1 MYSNLEKP
9 LLFSQLPTFQLKSY
23 KTIKLGKVL
32 MDELPFIVVLIR
44 KIRAVV
50 LWIVAA
56 ILAILL
62 IIDYMENE
70 EVASI
75 LTSVLIFLFIVIF
88 LNYLFKKFFSQSSK
102 DKE

>member
-1 MYSNLEKP
+1 
-9 LLFSQLPTFQLKSY
+9 
-23 KTIKLGKVL
+23 

-44 KIRAVV
+44 KIRAAVI
-50 LWIVAA
+50 WIVAA
-56 ILAILL
+56 SLAILL

>member
-1 MYSNLEKP
+1 
-9 LLFSQLPTFQLKSY
+9 
-23 KTIKLGKVL
+23 
-32 MDELPFIVVLIR
+32 MDELPFLVVLIR
-44 KIRAVV
+44 KIRTAVI
-50 LWIVAA
+50 WIVAA

-88 LNYLFKKFFSQSSK
+88 LNCLFKKFFSQSSK

>member
-1 MYSNLEKP
+1 
-9 LLFSQLPTFQLKSY
+9 
-23 KTIKLGKVL
+23 
-32 MDELPFIVVLIR
+32 MDELPFLIVLIR
-44 KIRAVV
+44 KIRAAVI
-50 LWIVAA
+50 WIVAA

>member
-1 MYSNLEKP
+1 
-9 LLFSQLPTFQLKSY
+9 
-23 KTIKLGKVL
+23 
-32 MDELPFIVVLIR
+32 MDELPFLVVLIR
-44 KIRAVV
+44 KIRAAV

>member
-1 MYSNLEKP
+1 
-9 LLFSQLPTFQLKSY
+9 
-23 KTIKLGKVL
+23 
-32 MDELPFIVVLIR
+32 MDELPFLVVLIR
-44 KIRAVV
+44 KIRAAVI
-50 LWIVAA
+50 WIVAA
-56 ILAILL
+56 ILVIFL

-88 LNYLFKKFFSQSSK
+88 LNFLFKKFFSQSSK

>member
-1 MYSNLEKP
+1 
-9 LLFSQLPTFQLKSY
+9 
-23 KTIKLGKVL
+23 
-32 MDELPFIVVLIR
+32 MDELPFLVVLIR
-44 KIRAVV
+44 KIRTAVI
-50 LWIVAA
+50 WIVAA

-75 LTSVLIFLFIVIF
+75 LPSVLMFLFVVII
-88 LNYLFKKFFSQSSK
+88 LNFLFKKLFPNSRK

>member
-1 MYSNLEKP
+1 MD
-9 LLFSQLPTFQLKSY
+9 QLPFL
-23 KTIKLGKVL
+23 
-32 MDELPFIVVLIR
+32 VVLIR
-44 KIRAVV
+44 KIRAAVI
-50 LWIVAA
+50 WIVAA

>member
-1 MYSNLEKP
+1 
-9 LLFSQLPTFQLKSY
+9 
-23 KTIKLGKVL
+23 
-32 MDELPFIVVLIR
+32 MDELQFLVVLIR
-44 KIRAVV
+44 KIRAAVI
-50 LWIVAA
+50 WIVAA

>member
-1 MYSNLEKP
+1 
-9 LLFSQLPTFQLKSY
+9 
-23 KTIKLGKVL
+23 
-32 MDELPFIVVLIR
+32 MDELPFLVVLIR
-44 KIRAVV
+44 KIRAAV

-75 LTSVLIFLFIVIF
+75 LTSVLIFLFIVII
-88 LNYLFKKFFSQSSK
+88 LNYLFKKFFPKSNK

>member
-1 MYSNLEKP
+1 
-9 LLFSQLPTFQLKSY
+9 
-23 KTIKLGKVL
+23 
-32 MDELPFIVVLIR
+32 MDELPFLVVLIR

-50 LWIVAA
+50 IWIVAA
-56 ILAILL
+56 ILVILL
-62 IIDYMENE
+62 IIDFMENE

>member
-1 MYSNLEKP
+1 
-9 LLFSQLPTFQLKSY
+9 
-23 KTIKLGKVL
+23 
-32 MDELPFIVVLIR
+32 MDELPFLVVLIR
-44 KIRAVV
+44 KIRAAVI
-50 LWIVAA
+50 WIVAA

-88 LNYLFKKFFSQSSK
+88 LNYWFKKFFSQSSK

>member
-1 MYSNLEKP
+1 MD
-9 LLFSQLPTFQLKSY
+9 QLPFL
-23 KTIKLGKVL
+23 
-32 MDELPFIVVLIR
+32 VVLIR
-44 KIRAVV
+44 KIRAAVI
-50 LWIVAA
+50 WIVAA

-75 LTSVLIFLFIVIF
+75 LTSVLIFLFIVII
-88 LNYLFKKFFSQSSK
+88 LNYLFKKFFPKSNK

>member
-1 MYSNLEKP
+1 
-9 LLFSQLPTFQLKSY
+9 
-23 KTIKLGKVL
+23 
-32 MDELPFIVVLIR
+32 MDELPFLVVLIR
-44 KIRAVV
+44 KIRTAVI
-50 LWIVAA
+50 WIVAA

-75 LTSVLIFLFIVIF
+75 LTSVLIFLFIVII
-88 LNYLFKKFFSQSSK
+88 LNYLFKKFFPKSNK

>member
-1 MYSNLEKP
+1 
-9 LLFSQLPTFQLKSY
+9 
-23 KTIKLGKVL
+23 
-32 MDELPFIVVLIR
+32 MDELPFLVVLIR
-44 KIRAVV
+44 KIRAAVI
-50 LWIVAA
+50 WIVAG

-88 LNYLFKKFFSQSSK
+88 LNYLIKKFFSQSSK

>member
-1 MYSNLEKP
+1 
-9 LLFSQLPTFQLKSY
+9 
-23 KTIKLGKVL
+23 
-32 MDELPFIVVLIR
+32 MDELPFLVVLIR

-50 LWIVAA
+50 IWIVAA

-75 LTSVLIFLFIVIF
+75 LTSVLIFLFIVII
-88 LNYLFKKFFSQSSK
+88 LNYLFKKFFPKSNK

>member
-1 MYSNLEKP
+1 
-9 LLFSQLPTFQLKSY
+9 
-23 KTIKLGKVL
+23 
-32 MDELPFIVVLIR
+32 MDELPFLVVLIR
-44 KIRAVV
+44 KIRAAVIWV
-50 LWIVAA
+50 VAA

-62 IIDYMENE
+62 VIDYMENE

>member
-1 MYSNLEKP
+1 
-9 LLFSQLPTFQLKSY
+9 
-23 KTIKLGKVL
+23 
-32 MDELPFIVVLIR
+32 MDELPFLVVLIR
-44 KIRAVV
+44 KIRAAVI
-50 LWIVAA
+50 WIVAA

-70 EVASI
+70 EVTSI

-88 LNYLFKKFFSQSSK
+88 LNYLFKKFFSKSSK

>member
-1 MYSNLEKP
+1 
-9 LLFSQLPTFQLKSY
+9 
-23 KTIKLGKVL
+23 
-32 MDELPFIVVLIR
+32 MDELPFLVVLIR
-44 KIRAVV
+44 KIRAAVI
-50 LWIVAA
+50 WIVAA

-102 DKE
+102 YKE

>member
-1 MYSNLEKP
+1 
-9 LLFSQLPTFQLKSY
+9 
-23 KTIKLGKVL
+23 
-32 MDELPFIVVLIR
+32 MDELPFLVVLIR
-44 KIRAVV
+44 KIRAAVI
-50 LWIVAA
+50 WIVAA
-56 ILAILL
+56 IFAILL

>member
-1 MYSNLEKP
+1 
-9 LLFSQLPTFQLKSY
+9 
-23 KTIKLGKVL
+23 
-32 MDELPFIVVLIR
+32 MDELPFLVVLIR
-44 KIRAVV
+44 KIRAAVI
-50 LWIVAA
+50 WIVAA
-56 ILAILL
+56 TLAILL

-75 LTSVLIFLFIVIF
+75 LTSVLIFLCIVIF

>member
-1 MYSNLEKP
+1 
-9 LLFSQLPTFQLKSY
+9 
-23 KTIKLGKVL
+23 

-44 KIRAVV
+44 KIRAAII
-50 LWIVAA
+50 WIVATL
-56 ILAILL
+56 LAILL

-75 LTSVLIFLFIVIF
+75 LTSVLIFLFVVII
-88 LNYLFKKFFSQSSK
+88 LNFLFKKLFPNSRK

>member
-1 MYSNLEKP
+1 
-9 LLFSQLPTFQLKSY
+9 
-23 KTIKLGKVL
+23 
-32 MDELPFIVVLIR
+32 MDELPFLVVLIR
-44 KIRAVV
+44 KIREAVI
-50 LWIVAA
+50 WIVAA

>member
-1 MYSNLEKP
+1 
-9 LLFSQLPTFQLKSY
+9 
-23 KTIKLGKVL
+23 
-32 MDELPFIVVLIR
+32 MDELPFLVVLIR
-44 KIRAVV
+44 KIRAAVI
-50 LWIVAA
+50 WIVAA

>member
-1 MYSNLEKP
+1 
-9 LLFSQLPTFQLKSY
+9 
-23 KTIKLGKVL
+23 
-32 MDELPFIVVLIR
+32 MDELPFLVVLIR
-44 KIRAVV
+44 KIRAAVIWV
-50 LWIVAA
+50 VAA

>member
-1 MYSNLEKP
+1 
-9 LLFSQLPTFQLKSY
+9 
-23 KTIKLGKVL
+23 
-32 MDELPFIVVLIR
+32 MDELPFLVVLIR
-44 KIRAVV
+44 KIRAEVI
-50 LWIVAA
+50 WIVAA

>member
-1 MYSNLEKP
+1 
-9 LLFSQLPTFQLKSY
+9 
-23 KTIKLGKVL
+23 
-32 MDELPFIVVLIR
+32 MDELPFLVVLIR
-44 KIRAVV
+44 KIRAAVI
-50 LWIVAA
+50 WIVAA
-56 ILAILL
+56 SLAILL

-102 DKE
+102 DKK

>member
-1 MYSNLEKP
+1 
-9 LLFSQLPTFQLKSY
+9 
-23 KTIKLGKVL
+23 

-44 KIRAVV
+44 KIRAAVI
-50 LWIVAA
+50 WIVAA
-56 ILAILL
+56 SLAFLL

>member
-1 MYSNLEKP
+1 
-9 LLFSQLPTFQLKSY
+9 
-23 KTIKLGKVL
+23 
-32 MDELPFIVVLIR
+32 MDELPFLVVLIR
-44 KIRAVV
+44 KIRAAVI
-50 LWIVAA
+50 WIVAA

-88 LNYLFKKFFSQSSK
+88 FNYLFKKFFSQSSK

>member
-1 MYSNLEKP
+1 
-9 LLFSQLPTFQLKSY
+9 
-23 KTIKLGKVL
+23 
-32 MDELPFIVVLIR
+32 MDELPFLVVLIR
-44 KIRAVV
+44 KIRAAVI
-50 LWIVAA
+50 WIVAA

-88 LNYLFKKFFSQSSK
+88 LNYLFKKFFSQGSK